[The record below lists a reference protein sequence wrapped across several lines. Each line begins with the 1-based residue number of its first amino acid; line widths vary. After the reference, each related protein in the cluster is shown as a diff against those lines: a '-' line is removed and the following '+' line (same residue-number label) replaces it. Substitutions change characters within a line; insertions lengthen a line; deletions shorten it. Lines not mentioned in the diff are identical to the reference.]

1 MKANA
6 EEKEVVAPALN
17 MTSQQ
22 MFWVGFGQ
30 TWCTVAGWYENYENL
45 GDLIDWHTAIGVL
58 IIVFWLFLS
67 NNFRTSMLLLRGE

>member
-30 TWCTVAGWYENYENL
+30 TFCTVAGWYEKYENL
-45 GDLIDWHTAIGVL
+45 GDLIDLHTWGILGVL
-58 IIVFWLFLS
+58 IVGILIIFIK
-67 NNFRTSMLLLRGE
+67 